1 MGKLLEKTGLILTD
15 AVGVITYADDA
26 TSRLF
31 TRSTESLR
39 GTQLAELLPALG
51 DNAGPADSS
60 GRNEAPAIGAS
71 GTPRYLVGAGSDGRS
86 VPLVVTMLK
95 APESQGAGF
104 IVTVM
109 PRPDLPADGEYGE
122 AVAMSAAIVE
132 ANLDALITIDA
143 AGRVIEFSR
152 NAEEMFGYRREDVLD
167 LPLHELIIPPSLREA
182 HCQGMKH
189 YLETGEGPV
198 LRQRIE
204 INAMRADGNMFPV
217 ELTVTPIELGDRTLF
232 TAFIRDITERKQSE
246 ENLELAKNEADLAN
260 QAKTRFLTTMSHEI
274 RTPMTAVLGAIG
286 LLMDS
291 DLDSENHKYAATADR
306 AGKALLAVINDVL
319 DFSRIESG
327 QLELSHDKFGLVN
340 VVEESVDLLTRSASQ
355 KNIELATWVDP
366 QVPESLTGDPARL
379 RQILINLLDNA
390 IRFTDGGAVAVRA
403 KLAERASDDSR
414 VLIRF
419 EVQDTGIGIGKDAQA
434 AMFEEFMQI
443 KTPGGKDAGGT
454 GLGLAI
460 CRRLVGL
467 FSGEIGVESN
477 ATIGSTFWFT
487 AWLDVAPPGVQRQR
501 TGIAPR
507 RVLVVWNNELA
518 RETLLRCL
526 GDYGVIAEH
535 AKSGRDALELIEKR
549 GRSAAPFEIV
559 IVDKS
564 LADMTSEEFY
574 HDLERIEGIRRP
586 NSYLLKSRMATDVA
600 ATSEPDPENWSGVL
614 TKPIT
619 SAGLD
624 RAFVV
629 YGAGGDDN
637 VASEPPS
644 GKADRVSRRPT
655 SSRVLLV
662 EDSEANTIVLRG
674 MLESAG
680 YSVDCVENGK
690 AALEAVQDKR
700 YALVLMDLRMPV
712 MDGHEATRRIRA
724 LDTPHSKT
732 PIVAM
737 TAGVVREELEKF
749 LKAGADAY
757 VTKPV
762 VKSDLLRMVSNWL
775 ETQVQTDGAE
785 LFQGEDAE
793 LVDRQALTRLEQD
806 TSPNA
811 VPVMLEIFLKETR
824 QRSDAVTGMLADGD
838 LKGLAEQ
845 AHAMKSSAG
854 TFGAH
859 RLHLLAEAVESACR
873 ENERGRALALA
884 RRLPQVARNSIK
896 ALESLLSLPETR
908 FQSGSNR
915 R

>member
-1 MGKLLEKTGLILTD
+1 MGKILEKTGLILTD
-15 AVGVITYADDA
+15 AAGVITYADEA
-26 TSRLF
+26 ASRLF
-31 TRSTESLR
+31 AHSPERLR
-39 GTQLAELLPALG
+39 GTQLAEFLPGLG
-51 DNAGPADSS
+51 GNAGPGDSG
-60 GRNEAPAIGAS
+60 GRHEPPAIGAS
-71 GTPRYLVGAGSDGRS
+71 GTSRNLVGAGSDGRS

-95 APESQGAGF
+95 APESEDAGF

-109 PRPDLPADGEYGE
+109 PRPNLPADAAYGE

-132 ANLDALITIDA
+132 ANLDALVTIDA

-152 NAEEMFGYRREDVLD
+152 NAEQMFGYRREDILD
-167 LPLHELIIPPSLREA
+167 HPLHELIIPPSLREA

-204 INAMRADGNMFPV
+204 INAMRADGSEFPV
-217 ELTVTPIELGDRTLF
+217 ELTVTPIEMGDRTLF

-246 ENLELAKNEADLAN
+246 ENLELAKKEADLAN
-260 QAKTRFLTTMSHEI
+260 QAKTRFLATMSHEI
-274 RTPMTAVLGAIG
+274 RTPMTAVLGAIS
-286 LLMDS
+286 LLLDS
-291 DLDSENHKYAATADR
+291 DLDCEQHNYAATADR

-327 QLELSHDKFGLVN
+327 QLELSHDKFRLVN
-340 VVEESVDLLTRSASQ
+340 VVEESADLLTRSASQ
-355 KNIELATWVDP
+355 KNIELVTWVDP
-366 QVPESLTGDPARL
+366 QVPESLTGDPARI

-390 IRFTDGGAVAVRA
+390 VRFTDGGAVAVRA
-403 KLAERASDDSR
+403 KLAERAPDDSR
-414 VLIRF
+414 LLIRF
-419 EVQDTGIGIGKDAQA
+419 EVQDTGIGIGKGAQA
-434 AMFEEFMQI
+434 GMFEEFMQI
-443 KTPGGKDAGGT
+443 KSPSGKDAGGS

-460 CRRLVGL
+460 CRRLVDL

-477 ATIGSTFWFT
+477 GTTGSTFWFT
-487 AWLDVAPPGVQRQR
+487 TWLDVAPPEVPRQR
-501 TGIAPR
+501 AGIAPR
-507 RVLVVWNNELA
+507 RVLVVWNNKLA
-518 RETLLRCL
+518 RETLITSL
-526 GDYGVIAEH
+526 GDHGVIAEH
-535 AKSGRDALELIEKR
+535 AESGRGALELIEES
-549 GRSAAPFEIV
+549 GTSTAPFDIV
-559 IVDKS
+559 IINEALS
-564 LADMTSEEFY
+564 DMTNEEFH
-574 HDLERIEGIRRP
+574 HDLEQIENIRRP
-586 NSYLLKSRMATDVA
+586 DTYLLVSRITSDVT
-600 ATSEPDPENWSGVL
+600 ATSEPDPESWSGVL

-619 SAGLD
+619 SAGLN
-624 RAFVV
+624 RAFAV
-629 YGAGGDDN
+629 YAPGDAGS
-637 VASEPPS
+637 VESRPPF
-644 GKADRVSRRPT
+644 GKADRISRRPT
-655 SSRVLLV
+655 DGRVLLV

-680 YSVDCVENGK
+680 YSVDCVENGQ

-737 TAGVVREELEKF
+737 TAGVVREELEEF

-757 VTKPV
+757 ITKPV

-775 ETQVQTDGAE
+775 ETQVQTDSAE
-785 LFQGEDAE
+785 VFQGEDAE

-806 TSPNA
+806 TSPDA
-811 VPVMLEIFLKETR
+811 VPAMLEIFLKETG
-824 QRSDAVTGMLADGD
+824 QRLDVVTGMLADGD
-838 LKGLAEQ
+838 LKGIAEQ
-845 AHAMKSSAG
+845 AHAMKSSAA

-859 RLHLLAEAVESACR
+859 RLRLLAEAVESACR

-884 RRLPQVARNSIK
+884 RRLPQVAESSIR
-896 ALESLLSLPETR
+896 ALEPFVQLPEKT